1 MSRNDVVPKGGRE
14 LHPKKW
20 VVIVV
25 TLLPVL
31 GIACGYAFDN
41 YALPPLKDW
50 LAQRNTLDPSGTPFR
65 NAVLLATPLALMA
78 ATGWGVAG
86 YFWLMAARIFHT
98 KEFPPRG
105 YPVLAKT
112 TVLQGRAAFRKAYQL
127 IFFGL
132 LSIAMVGYV
141 FWALIAIFPESINLL
156 RPLYG

>member
-1 MSRNDVVPKGGRE
+1 MSRNDVAPNGSRE

-25 TLLPVL
+25 TVLPAL

-78 ATGWGVAG
+78 STSFAVAG
-86 YFWLMAARIFHT
+86 YFWLMAARIFRT
-98 KEFPPRG
+98 QEFPPRG

-127 IFFGL
+127 IFYGL
-132 LSIAMVGYV
+132 LSIAISGYV
-141 FWALIAIFPESINLL
+141 LWSVIAIFPESIKLL